1 MSNDPNIPFEATTV
15 YHNSTT
21 FYFGSNF
28 NLNGEPRVD
37 VARALIRVLEDL
49 TGWRCTSRW
58 PWSPHHGGQTFGSTR
73 EIMALTDLTD
83 LRAAD
88 YVILLPL
95 NGTARG
101 CHVELGA
108 ALAWDKPTY
117 LWRPFGPGWDVL
129 RLALRGVPR
138 RVESRG
144 RRRPQETRGGPL
156 KWTSK
161 RRFPSEPQIRPISAK
176 DAPSVVED

>member
-117 LWRPFGPGWDVL
+117 LWRPFGQDGTSFDSLCVGFPVEWKAAVGD
-129 RLALRGVPR
+129 ALRKLGVVP
-138 RVESRG
+138 
-144 RRRPQETRGGPL
+144 
-156 KWTSK
+156 
-161 RRFPSEPQIRPISAK
+161 
-176 DAPSVVED
+176 